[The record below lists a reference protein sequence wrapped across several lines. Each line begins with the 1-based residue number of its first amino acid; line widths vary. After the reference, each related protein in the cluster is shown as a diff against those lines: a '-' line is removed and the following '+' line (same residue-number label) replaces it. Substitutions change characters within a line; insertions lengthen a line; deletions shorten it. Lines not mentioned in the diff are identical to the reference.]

1 VGIKI
6 MNWEAIGAIGEIA
19 GALAVVGSL
28 LFLASQIRLQ
38 NRESR
43 AVAIHEISTA
53 FRESITLSCDPAV
66 AEILTRGNLDFD
78 ALLDSEKL
86 VVIGFTQRVL
96 RVWEEAFHQHNDGRL
111 SEKIWSSMVKQ
122 YAALMSSSNAER
134 VWILRKEYF
143 DPSFCDFV
151 DSLERTPYS
160 LS

>member
-1 VGIKI
+1 

-28 LFLASQIRLQ
+28 IFLASQIRMQ
-38 NRESR
+38 NSESR
-43 AVAIHEISTA
+43 AAATHEISTA
-53 FRESITLSCDPAV
+53 FRESLALACDPAV

-78 ALLDSEKL
+78 ALLNSEKL
-86 VVIGFTQRVL
+86 VVIGFCQRLL

-111 SEKIWSSMVKQ
+111 SEKIWRPMVKQ
-122 YAALMSSSNAER
+122 YSALMSSLGVES

-151 DSLERTPYS
+151 DSLETTPYS
-160 LS
+160 QS